1 MTLSLKMLIG
11 GVHLP
16 VSLKREADN
25 SNVALLPKFLNL
37 GIIMSSLYDSYS
49 AQVLGKKPE
58 KSRGN
63 RVLYRRQGSIQAP
76 TQNINSNLLPF
87 DSKDAVKLLNQ
98 AIGTLASA
106 KIEEELAKTEYKETK
121 KAVLEAFAE
130 KVEATKEELA
140 AIVKV
145 AEAKAK
151 DKVLNL
157 DDAASAVLKVLD
169 FDSNDGDI
177 DEVSLRT

>member
-1 MTLSLKMLIG
+1 
-11 GVHLP
+11 
-16 VSLKREADN
+16 
-25 SNVALLPKFLNL
+25 
-37 GIIMSSLYDSYS
+37 MSSLYDSYS
-49 AQVLGKKPE
+49 TQMLGKKPE

-63 RVLYRRQGSIQAP
+63 RVLYRRQGSTQTP
-76 TQNINSNLLPF
+76 TQNVNSNLLPF

-169 FDSNDGDI
+169 FDSNDGGI